1 MSGTR
6 DEPTVTR
13 MAEGTLQ
20 TPGPAAP
27 APPPAHHPGNWLER
41 YAAILGAPALRA
53 LEATAHRLRGHR
65 VVMVNTTRTGG
76 GVAEI
81 LHRVVLI
88 LNELGIPTAWEI
100 MEGDDRFF
108 GVTKRM
114 HNALH
119 GQGSPLTDEDRE
131 IYLGRTRIEAERL
144 ALDGDLVLIHDPQPA
159 GLVALRR
166 APGQRWVWRCH
177 IDLSRRDPSHW
188 TFLEPFVAKHDAA
201 IFSSIQFVP
210 ALPIPNYLVPPSI
223 DPFSEKNR
231 EMDDS
236 EVESILERYDLP
248 SRVPWVTQVS
258 RFDRI
263 KDPLG
268 VIEAFRMVRA
278 RRAARLL
285 LAGGGASD
293 DPEGAEVLAEVRARA
308 AGLSDVTVLELP
320 PGSDREI
327 NALQRASTVVLQK
340 SLREGFALTVS
351 EALWK
356 RRAVV
361 ASAVG
366 GIPLQ
371 ILHEHTG
378 LLAHSIEG
386 TALQTIR
393 LLDNPDL
400 RRTLGVEGR
409 AHVRD
414 NFLHTREVRD
424 YIAVFASLLGG

>member
-1 MSGTR
+1 
-6 DEPTVTR
+6 
-13 MAEGTLQ
+13 
-20 TPGPAAP
+20 
-27 APPPAHHPGNWLER
+27 
-41 YAAILGAPALRA
+41 
-53 LEATAHRLRGHR
+53 
-65 VVMVNTTRTGG
+65 
-76 GVAEI
+76 
-81 LHRVVLI
+81 
-88 LNELGIPTAWEI
+88 
-100 MEGDDRFF
+100 MEGDERFF
-108 GVTKRM
+108 TVTKKI

-119 GQGSPLTDEDRE
+119 GHVEEITDADRE
-131 IYLGRTRIEAERL
+131 IYHERTRLEAERL
-144 ALDGDLVLIHDPQPA
+144 ALDGDLIFIHDPQPA
-159 GLVALRR
+159 ALIEHRR
-166 APGQRWVWRCH
+166 EAGQRWVWRCH
-177 IDLSRRDPSHW
+177 IDLSRRDASTWEMLRPSVS
-188 TFLEPFVAKHDAA
+188 TYDAA
-201 IFSSIQFVP
+201 IFSAIEFVP
-210 ALPIPNYLVPPSI
+210 PIPTPTYLVAPSI

-231 EMDDS
+231 DMEVD
-236 EVESILERYDLP
+236 EVEEIVDRLGLP
-248 SRVPWVTQVS
+248 TRGPWVTQVS

-278 RRAARLL
+278 RRPARLL

-293 DPEGAEVLAEVRARA
+293 DPEGAQVLAEVRERA
-308 AGLSDVTVLELP
+308 AGLRDIEVLELP

-371 ILHEHTG
+371 VLHERTG
-378 LLAHSIEG
+378 LLVRSIEG

-400 RRTLGVEGR
+400 RRELGVEGR
-409 AHVRD
+409 DHVRD

-424 YIAVFASLLGG
+424 YLAVFASLVP

>member
-1 MSGTR
+1 MSEARG
-6 DEPTVTR
+6 EPTIPPAPAQELP
-13 MAEGTLQ
+13 AEA
-20 TPGPAAP
+20 PAAP
-27 APPPAHHPGNWLER
+27 EPARPPGGGSWLER

-53 LEATAHRLRGHR
+53 LEATARRLRGHR

-88 LNELGIPTAWEI
+88 LNELGVPTTWEI

-131 IYLGRTRIEAERL
+131 IYLERTRIEAARL

-159 GLVALRR
+159 GLITHRR

-188 TFLEPFVAKHDAA
+188 AFLEPFVAQHDAA

-231 EMDDS
+231 EMDES
-236 EVESILERYDLP
+236 EVESILARYGLP
-248 SRVPWVTQVS
+248 SRVPWVTQIS

-268 VIEAFRMVRA
+268 VIEAFRLVRA

-293 DPEGAEVLAEVRARA
+293 DPEGAAVLAEVRARA
-308 AGLSDVTVLELP
+308 AGVNDVVVLELP

-371 ILHEHTG
+371 ILHELTG

-400 RRTLGVEGR
+400 RRSLGAEGR

-424 YIAVFASLLGG
+424 YIAVFASLWTP

>member
-1 MSGTR
+1 MSEILTG
-6 DEPTVTR
+6 
-13 MAEGTLQ
+13 G
-20 TPGPAAP
+20 AAP
-27 APPPAHHPGNWLER
+27 APPGGWLAR
-41 YAAILGAPALRA
+41 YESVVGSGTLRA
-53 LEATAHRLRGHR
+53 LEALARRLKGHR
-65 VVMVNTTRTGG
+65 IVMVNTTKTGG

-81 LHRVVLI
+81 LHRVVVI
-88 LNELGIPTAWEI
+88 LNELGVPTTWEV

-119 GQGSPLTDEDRE
+119 GHVEPLTEDDKEVFRE
-131 IYLGRTRIEAERL
+131 RTRIEADRL
-144 ALDGDLVLIHDPQPA
+144 ALDGDLIFIHDPQPA
-159 GLVALRR
+159 GLIEHRR
-166 APGQRWVWRCH
+166 SPGQKWVWRCH
-177 IDLSRRDPSHW
+177 IDLSRRDEAYW
-188 TFLEPFVAKHDAA
+188 EFLRPLVAQYDTA
-201 IFSSIQFVP
+201 IFSHIGFVP
-210 ALPIPNYLVPPSI
+210 PLDLPTYLVPPSI
-223 DPFSEKNR
+223 DPFAEKNR
-231 EMDDS
+231 EMAEEEIDS
-236 EVESILERYDLP
+236 VLDRLGLEGRG
-248 SRVPWVTQVS
+248 PWVTQIS

-268 VIEAFRMVRA
+268 VLEAYRFVRK
-278 RRAARLL
+278 RRAAARLL

-293 DPEGAEVLAEVRARA
+293 DPEGAEVLAEVRDKAKGL
-308 AGLSDVTVLELP
+308 AGVTILELP
-320 PGSDREI
+320 SGSDREI

-371 ILHEHTG
+371 VLHEQTG
-378 LLAHSIEG
+378 LLVHSIEG

-400 RRTLGVEGR
+400 RRELGSEGR
-409 AHVRD
+409 EHVRD

-424 YIAVFASLLGG
+424 YIAAFVALL

>member
-1 MSGTR
+1 MNR
-6 DEPTVTR
+6 WLHRYERVV
-13 MAEGTLQ
+13 
-20 TPGPAAP
+20 GPDT
-27 APPPAHHPGNWLER
+27 
-41 YAAILGAPALRA
+41 LRA
-53 LEATAHRLRGHR
+53 LEAIARRLKGHR
-65 VVMVNTTRTGG
+65 IVMVNTTKTGG

-81 LHRVVLI
+81 LHRLVVI
-88 LNELGIPTAWEI
+88 LNELGVPTTWEI

-108 GVTKRM
+108 GVTKKI

-119 GQGSPLTDEDRE
+119 GHSETLTAEDRE
-131 IYLGRTRIEAERL
+131 IYMERTRREAKRL
-144 ALDGDLVLIHDPQPA
+144 ELDGDLILIHDPQPA

-177 IDLSRRDPSHW
+177 IDLSSRDPDHW
-188 TFLEPFVAKHDAA
+188 EFLRPSVCQYDAS
-201 IFSSIQFVP
+201 IFSAIEFVP
-210 ALPIPNYLVPPSI
+210 PLPIPTYLVPPSI
-223 DPFSEKNR
+223 DPFSAKNR
-231 EMDDS
+231 DMEQE
-236 EVESILERYDLP
+236 EVSSIMERLDLP
-248 SRVPWVTQVS
+248 RRGPWVTQIS

-263 KDPLG
+263 KDPIG

-278 RRAARLL
+278 RRRARLL

-293 DPEGAEVLAEVRARA
+293 DPEGAQVLAEVREGA
-308 AGLSDVTVLELP
+308 AKVKDVTVLELP
-320 PGSDREI
+320 PGSDVEI
-327 NALQRASTVVLQK
+327 NALQRASTVVMQK

-371 ILHEHTG
+371 VLHERTG
-378 LLAHSIEG
+378 LLSRSIEG
-386 TALQTIR
+386 AALQTIR
-393 LLDNPDL
+393 LLDNSDL
-400 RRTLGVEGR
+400 RHELGAEGH

-424 YIAVFASLLGG
+424 YLAVFTSLL

>member
-1 MSGTR
+1 
-6 DEPTVTR
+6 V
-13 MAEGTLQ
+13 
-20 TPGPAAP
+20 P
-27 APPPAHHPGNWLER
+27 APPTASGSGSWLER
-41 YAAILGAPALRA
+41 YATVIGAPALRA
-53 LEATAHRLRGHR
+53 LEATARRLRGHR
-65 VVMVNTTRTGG
+65 IVMVNTTRTGG

-88 LNELGIPTAWEI
+88 LNELGISTAWEI
-100 MEGDDRFF
+100 MEGDEPFF

-119 GQGSPLTDEDRE
+119 GHGSPLTDEDRE
-131 IYLGRTRIEAERL
+131 IYRERTRIESERL

-159 GLVALRR
+159 ALIAHRR
-166 APGQRWVWRCH
+166 TPGQRWVWRCH

-188 TFLEPFVAKHDAA
+188 AFLEPFVAQYDAA
-201 IFSSIQFVP
+201 VFSSIQFVP
-210 ALPIPNYLVPPSI
+210 ALPNPTYLVPPSI

-231 EMDDS
+231 EMDES
-236 EVESILERYDLP
+236 EVESILARYGLSP
-248 SRVPWVTQVS
+248 RAAWVTQVS

-268 VIEAFRMVRA
+268 VIEAFRLVRA
-278 RRAARLL
+278 RRPAKLL

-308 AGLSDVTVLELP
+308 AGVSDVTVLELP

-393 LLDNPDL
+393 LLDNADL
-400 RRTLGVEGR
+400 RRALGTEGR

-424 YIAVFASLLGG
+424 YLAVFGSLLAA

>member
-1 MSGTR
+1 VSESTAR
-6 DEPTVTR
+6 FEPSVVP
-13 MAEGTLQ
+13 AD
-20 TPGPAAP
+20 GPEP
-27 APPPAHHPGNWLER
+27 RVKGGWLDR
-41 YAAILGAPALRA
+41 YAHLVGPGTLRA
-53 LEATAHRLRGHR
+53 LEALARRLRGHR
-65 VVMVNTTRTGG
+65 LVMVNTTKTGG

-81 LHRVVLI
+81 LHRLVLI
-88 LNELGIPTAWEI
+88 LNELGVPTSWEV
-100 MEGDDRFF
+100 MEGDERFF
-108 GVTKRM
+108 NVTKKI

-119 GQGSPLTDEDRE
+119 GRTEALTDEDRE
-131 IYLGRTRIEAERL
+131 VYAERTRHEAQRL
-144 ALDGDLVLIHDPQPA
+144 ALDGDLILIHDPQPA
-159 GLVALRR
+159 GLISLRR

-177 IDLSRRDPSHW
+177 IDLSSRDPDHW
-188 TFLEPFVAKHDAA
+188 EFLRPSVSQYDAS
-201 IFSSIQFVP
+201 IFSAVEFVP
-210 ALPIPNYLVPPSI
+210 PLPIPTYLVPPSI

-231 EMDDS
+231 AMEAE
-236 EVESILERYDLP
+236 EVAAIVERLGLN
-248 SRVPWVTQVS
+248 RRGGPWVTQIS

-263 KDPLG
+263 KDPIG

-278 RRAARLL
+278 RRRARLL

-293 DPEGAEVLAEVRARA
+293 DPEGAEVLAEVLERAKKVK
-308 AGLSDVTVLELP
+308 DVTVLELP
-320 PGSDREI
+320 PGSDVEI
-327 NALQRASTVVLQK
+327 NALQRASTVVMQK

-371 ILHEHTG
+371 ILHERTG
-378 LLAHSIEG
+378 LLARSIEG
-386 TALQTIR
+386 AAFQTVR

-400 RRTLGVEGR
+400 RHDLGAEGR

-424 YIAVFASLLGG
+424 YLAVFTSLL